1 MLLKYLKKNVERD
14 GKRHH
19 GFLVSSLVAAAR
31 EESHDYMSNGGGDCE
46 FKK

>member
-1 MLLKYLKKNVERD
+1 MLLKYQKKNVERD

-19 GFLVSSLVAAAR
+19 GFLVSSLVAR